1 MRTIKN
7 IFIAGATAAAV
18 VFTISSC
25 QKGFDAKSYAPVKP
39 LPIYNGYSK
48 SKDINPTNLVAYWAF
63 NNSLIDSVSGTVG
76 VATGTSFGD
85 GVAKGKGLQGALH
98 SYVLSDA
105 SPALAN
111 LHSLT
116 ISTWVNTAPPST
128 GVIGFFSLANTKNFW
143 GNLDMFFENGSDNTN
158 GHLRFHLS
166 QNDKDYTYAV
176 DNVPNLF
183 NKWTN
188 IAMSYDQTDG
198 KCALY
203 VNGNL
208 NSTGFAKAGT
218 DTLKNSLAFTNPGK
232 VVFGCVQFMTTPSQ
246 TSGSG
251 PQDWASFNTGGT
263 DQVRVYNSVLSAGNI
278 SALYSLENAGR

>member
-7 IFIAGATAAAV
+7 IFIAGATAVAV

-85 GVAKGKGLQGALH
+85 GIAKGKGLQGALH

-111 LHSLT
+111 LHSFT
-116 ISTWVNTAPPST
+116 ISTWVNTPPPSV
-128 GVIGFFSLANTKNFW
+128 GVIGFFSLANTINFW
-143 GNLDMFFENGSDNTN
+143 GNIDMFFENGSDNTN
-158 GHLRFHLS
+158 GKVRVHMS
-166 QNDKDYTYAV
+166 QNGGDFTFAV

-183 NKWTN
+183 NKWVN
-188 IAMSYDQTDG
+188 IAVSYNETDA
-198 KCALY
+198 KCSLY

-208 NSTGFAKAGT
+208 ITAATVDKLTGP
-218 DTLKNSLAFTNPGK
+218 LAFKNVGK

-263 DQVRVYNSVLSAGNI
+263 DQVRVYNSVLSAGNV